1 MWVAV
6 CPRCG
11 FAVRWNPRGS
21 RAPLRIWARTR
32 TLNVR
37 LGIAMSG
44 AMAAGLIWFAVIAL
58 LLDRR
63 RDLAILETLSA
74 PRRRELL
81 SIYAMFA
88 VSAAVCA
95 AVSAIA
101 FAPHRSMAVRLAC
114 AWLLGAAPMTLS
126 VSLFALMVGGP
137 STVGEV
143 FDALRLGGDRIF
155 LARIFLACAAIPLA
169 SALLAYALAPLQSRL
184 TRFAARSF
192 RRAQTLNNTGLQQV

>member
-44 AMAAGLIWFAVIAL
+44 AMAAGLISFAVIAL

-63 RDLAILETLSA
+63 RDLAMLETIST

-81 SIYAMFA
+81 SIYAMLA
-88 VSAAVCA
+88 VSAAFCA

-101 FAPHRSMAVRLAC
+101 IAPHRSMAVRLAC
-114 AWLLGAAPMTLS
+114 AWLLGAVPMTLS

-137 STVGEV
+137 STVGEA
-143 FDALRLGGDRIF
+143 FDALRLCSD
-155 LARIFLACAAIPLA
+155 RIFLACAAVPLA
-169 SALLAYALAPLQSRL
+169 SALLGYALAPLQSRL
-184 TRFAARSF
+184 TGFNARRF
-192 RRAQTLNNTGLQQV
+192 RRAQTLNNTGLQQA

>member
-44 AMAAGLIWFAVIAL
+44 AMAAGLISFAVIAL

-63 RDLAILETLSA
+63 RDLAILETLST

-101 FAPHRSMAVRLAC
+101 FAPHRSMAVRLLC
-114 AWLLGAAPMTLS
+114 AWLLGAAPVTIA
-126 VSLFALMVGGP
+126 VSLFALLVGGR
-137 STVGEV
+137 SSRGEV
-143 FDALRLGGDRIF
+143 VEALQLGGVRM
-155 LARIFLACAAIPLA
+155 ALACAAVPLA
-169 SALLAYALAPLQSRL
+169 SALLAYAMAPLQSRL
-184 TRFAARSF
+184 TRFAARRF
-192 RRAQTLNNTGLQQV
+192 RRTQNFHSAGIQHA

>member
-1 MWVAV
+1 M
-6 CPRCG
+6 
-11 FAVRWNPRGS
+11 
-21 RAPLRIWARTR
+21 RIWARTR

-44 AMAAGLIWFAVIAL
+44 AMAAGLISFAVMAL

-101 FAPHRSMAVRLAC
+101 FAPHRSMAVRIAC

-126 VSLFALMVGGP
+126 VSLFPLMVGGR

-155 LARIFLACAAIPLA
+155 LARIFLAAAIPLA

>member
-44 AMAAGLIWFAVIAL
+44 AMAAGLISFAVIAL

-114 AWLLGAAPMTLS
+114 AWLLGAVPMTLS

-137 STVGEV
+137 TTVGEV
-143 FDALRLGGDRIF
+143 FDALLGGDRIF
-155 LARIFLACAAIPLA
+155 LARIFLACAAVPLA
-169 SALLAYALAPLQSRL
+169 SALLAYALAPLQSHL

>member
-1 MWVAV
+1 M
-6 CPRCG
+6 
-11 FAVRWNPRGS
+11 
-21 RAPLRIWARTR
+21 RIWARTR

-44 AMAAGLIWFAVIAL
+44 AMAAGLISFAVIAL

-143 FDALRLGGDRIF
+143 FDALRLGGG
-155 LARIFLACAAIPLA
+155 RIFLACAAIPLA

-184 TRFAARSF
+184 IRFAARHF
-192 RRAQTLNNTGLQQV
+192 RRAQTLNHTGLQQA